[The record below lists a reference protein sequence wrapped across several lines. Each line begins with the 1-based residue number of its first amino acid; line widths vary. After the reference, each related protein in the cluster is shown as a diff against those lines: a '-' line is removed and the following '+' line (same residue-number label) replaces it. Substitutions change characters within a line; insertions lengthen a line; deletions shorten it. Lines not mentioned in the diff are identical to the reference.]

1 MPARYYRKPVKPFY
15 RLEHWFCFLILTSYQ
30 YCMFT
35 ECSLNSCFQL
45 LYKTF
50 PSKQKTGIYHYTIN
64 VPADISS
71 ISEFLITREAHKI
84 FFNIVTLYHFIA
96 WLMNIRFA
104 QPYRAFLRARCQT
117 FHIFLSQQKDRFSAS
132 CGGGGGGGGGFLCF
146 LPPPPPQKKKKKRC
160 LENNWAISINMKW
173 TFNRV
178 IVKSHLG
185 PKLSGQKLLLWNQN
199 FIRHLNMAILK

>member
-35 ECSLNSCFQL
+35 ECLLNSCFQL

-71 ISEFLITREAHKI
+71 ISEFRITREAHKI

-96 WLMNIRFA
+96 WLLNIRFA

-117 FHIFLSQQKDRFSAS
+117 FHIFLSQQKGRFRDSWS
-132 CGGGGGGGGGFLCF
+132 
-146 LPPPPPQKKKKKRC
+146 PPTPPTKKKKKRC
-160 LENNWAISINMKW
+160 LENNWASSINMKW

>member
-35 ECSLNSCFQL
+35 ECLLNSCIQL

-50 PSKQKTGIYHYTIN
+50 PSKQQKGIYHYTIN
-64 VPADISS
+64 VPADMSS

-84 FFNIVTLYHFIA
+84 FVNIVILYHFIA
-96 WLMNIRFA
+96 WLLNIRFA

-117 FHIFLSQQKDRFSAS
+117 FHICLSQQKGRFSDS
-132 CGGGGGGGGGFLCF
+132 WS
-146 LPPPPPQKKKKKRC
+146 PPPPPQKKKRC
-160 LENNWAISINMKW
+160 LENNWASSINMKW

-178 IVKSHLG
+178 IVKSHLS
-185 PKLSGQKLLLWNQN
+185 PLRL
-199 FIRHLNMAILK
+199 